1 MAKVGRVAEDA
12 FVAQTPSGPIA
23 GHVSGSGAPLLLLHG
38 GPALTDYMDMLY
50 PEAEGWRA
58 VRYQQRGLSP
68 SAVGGPFTVE
78 RHVADAV
85 AALDT
90 LGIGRAVVLGHSW
103 GGFLALQVALARPDR
118 VAGLVIVDPLGA
130 VGDGGV
136 AEMGQHLVDRMS
148 PSAAGQFG
156 EVAARLA
163 GAGPGFPTDADA
175 LESLSLLWPSYFAD
189 PAAAPP
195 FPPHM
200 KTSLEGYRE
209 TFASVAEQLASGFGE
224 KLREVHVP
232 AVFVLGEESP
242 MPASQGQQTAA
253 LLPQAEVEIIPGAGH
268 LPWHE
273 RPGCVAA
280 ALAAIRERT
289 TGPDPA
295 A

>member
-1 MAKVGRVAEDA
+1 VAEDA
-12 FVAQTPSGPIA
+12 FVAQTREGPIA
-23 GHVSGSGAPLLLLHG
+23 GHVSGSGDPLLLLHG
-38 GPALTDYMDMLY
+38 GPAITDYMDLLY
-50 PEAEGWRA
+50 PEADGWRC
-58 VRYQQRGLSP
+58 VRYQQRGLVP
-68 SAVGGPFTVE
+68 SAVSGPFTVK

-85 AALDT
+85 AVLDT

-103 GGFLALQVALARPDR
+103 GGFLALQLAASDPGR

-136 AEMGQHLVDRMS
+136 AEMGQHLAGRLAPD
-148 PSAAGQFG
+148 AAAQFS

-163 GAGPGFPTDADA
+163 EPGATDADA

-195 FPPHM
+195 IPPDM
-200 KTSLEGYRE
+200 RTCLEAYRE
-209 TFASVAEQLASGFGE
+209 TFASVAEQLAGGGFGE
-224 KLREVHVP
+224 QLRQLKVP
-232 AVFVLGEESP
+232 AVFVLGEQSP

-253 LLPQAEVEIIPGAGH
+253 LMPSAEVVVVPGAGH

-280 ALAAIRERT
+280 ALAGMRARV
-289 TGPDPA
+289 TGLDPVA
-295 A
+295 